1 MAAKG
6 TIAEPRFVGERPASI
21 RDAFDFARDAHDGE
35 ERKGDGAPF
44 IVHPVAVAALLD
56 AEGYDDAVLTAA
68 LLHDVVENTDHELD
82 ELVERF
88 GVDVAELVAAMT
100 EDESIED
107 YEQRKDAH
115 REQIAAA
122 GERAAAIYVADKL
135 SNLRDM
141 RRLYADVGERAGER
155 FKAPTLD
162 DRVTAWRRDTAM
174 GARMVP
180 GLALTRELRGEL
192 DAFEAERAVRRGTV
206 SSGG

>member
-1 MAAKG
+1 VAAKG

-21 RDAFDFARDAHDGE
+21 RDAFEFAVDAHEGE

-56 AEGYDDAVLTAA
+56 AEGYDDAVLAAA

-88 GVDVAELVAAMT
+88 GVGVAELVAAMT

-141 RRLYADVGERAGER
+141 RRLYAEVGERAGDR
-155 FKAPTLD
+155 FNAPTLD
-162 DRVTAWRRDTAM
+162 ARVRAWRRDAGL
-174 GARMVP
+174 GARAVP
-180 GLALTRELRGEL
+180 DLPHAEELGEEL
-192 DAFEAERAVRRGTV
+192 DAFEAERAARQAAV